1 MRGNVMTTPPNDV
14 DDDVIPEFDFN
25 RAIPS
30 PFIGRIGPNYTI
42 WSHGDASDRQAFM
55 VVSTHREGGGWIDF
69 VDLEIPSCP
78 APESG
83 AEWIAREDDRS
94 LPRDRRVRLRP
105 DHRGTRRRFAVSDAA
120 DVHYTIW
127 HLDTGNLIGGLPD
140 RGCRTRGRPR

>member
-42 WSHGDASDRQAFM
+42 WSHGDASDRQAFV

-83 AEWIAREDDRS
+83 AEWIAREAIGRFLGIDESDFD
-94 LPRDRRVRLRP
+94 LIIEVRGAGSP
-105 DHRGTRRRFAVSDAA
+105 
-120 DVHYTIW
+120 
-127 HLDTGNLIGGLPD
+127 
-140 RGCRTRGRPR
+140 